1 MISPEL
7 LHTAAIGAAIVLG
20 GIGSG
25 IGQGIAGLGALQ
37 AMSRQTT
44 GHDQIIRTMVL
55 GLALI
60 ESGVILSLVITL
72 MMLFGPTQ
80 QLTMGIGLAELG
92 MGCAIGLS
100 ALAISIASSF
110 AVKAACESIARQPFF
125 YQKIITLMLL
135 AQSIIGAPGVF
146 AFIIALLI
154 KANTTPTISD
164 LEGIKYLAAGLTVG
178 IGSIGP
184 SIGQAIFA
192 QSSCYAAGRN
202 QQAYGKLLTF
212 SLLSQAVI
220 QTPLIFCLIIAIMI
234 IYKSVAAIAATAGE
248 YATLITSASCFAPG
262 FAISVG
268 SLGTA
273 IAIGYAASK
282 SSYYVVMDEENYP
295 LFIRTSLLAQA
306 IIESAAIYALIVAL
320 ILVTKSI

>member
-1 MISPEL
+1 MFIPEI
-7 LHTAAIGAAIVLG
+7 LHALSVGVAVILG

-37 AMSRQTT
+37 AISRQSK
-44 GHDQIIRTMVL
+44 GSDHVVRTMIL

-60 ESGVILSLVITL
+60 ESGVILALVITL
-72 MMLFGPTQ
+72 MILFGGVKVMTIG
-80 QLTMGIGLAELG
+80 LGLAELG
-92 MGCAIGLS
+92 MGCAIGFA
-100 ALAISIASSF
+100 ALATSIAASF
-110 AVKAACESIARQPFF
+110 AVKAACESISRQPFF
-125 YQKIITLMLL
+125 SQKIVTLMLL
-135 AQSIIGAPGVF
+135 AQSIIGAPSVF
-146 AFIIALLI
+146 AFIVALLI
-154 KANTTPTISD
+154 KVQLTSQITVI
-164 LEGIKYLAAGLTVG
+164 EGIKYLAAGLTVG

-192 QSSCYAAGRN
+192 NSACKASGLKKESF
-202 QQAYGKLLTF
+202 GKLLTF

-220 QTPLIFCLIIAIMI
+220 QTPIIFCLIISIMI
-234 IYKSVAAIAATAGE
+234 IFKPVTAIASTFIAS
-248 YATLITSASCFAPG
+248 ITFFSPA

-282 SSYYVVMDEENYP
+282 SSYFVSMDSENYP

-306 IIESAAIYALIVAL
+306 IIESAAIYALIVSL
-320 ILVTKSI
+320 ILVTKTI

>member
-1 MISPEL
+1 MSPAF
-7 LHTAAIGAAIVLG
+7 LHTLAAAIAIVLG

-25 IGQGIAGLGALQ
+25 LGQGIAGLGALQ
-37 AMSRQTT
+37 AMSRQKSSID
-44 GHDQIIRTMVL
+44 HIVRTMIL

-72 MMLFGPTQ
+72 MLLFG
-80 QLTMGIGLAELG
+80 GIGTITLGIGYAELG
-92 MGCAIGLS
+92 MGLAIGFS
-100 ALAISIASSF
+100 AIAISIASAY

-125 YQKIITLMLL
+125 TQKIVTLMLL

-154 KANTTPTISD
+154 KLRISEAMTAI
-164 LEGIKYLAAGLTVG
+164 EGIKYLAAGFTIGV
-178 IGSIGP
+178 GSIGP
-184 SIGQAIFA
+184 SIGQAIFSK
-192 QSSCYAAGRN
+192 SSCEAAGLN
-202 QQAYGKLLTF
+202 QDAYSKLLTF

-220 QTPLIFCLIIAIMI
+220 QTPVIFCLVIAITLI
-234 IYKSVAAIAATAGE
+234 FKPIVGIASPFIAAVLFFSPA
-248 YATLITSASCFAPG
+248 

-282 SSYYVVMDEENYP
+282 SSKYVVLDPDNYP
-295 LFIRTSLLAQA
+295 LFVRSSLLAQA

-320 ILVTKSI
+320 ILMTKTL

>member
-1 MISPEL
+1 MITPEL
-7 LHTAAIGAAIVLG
+7 LHTAAVGIAIVLG

-25 IGQGIAGLGALQ
+25 IGQGIAGLGALH

-44 GHDQIIRTMVL
+44 GNDHVIRTMIL

-60 ESGVILSLVITL
+60 ESGVILALVISL
-72 MMLFGPTQ
+72 MMLFGPAQ

-92 MGCAIGLS
+92 MGCAIGIS

-125 YQKIITLMLL
+125 YQKIVTLMLL
-135 AQSIIGAPGVF
+135 AQSIISAPGVF

-154 KANTTPTISD
+154 KINITPTISV

-178 IGSIGP
+178 VGSIGP

-192 QSSCYAAGRN
+192 QSSCSAAGRN
-202 QQAYGKLLTF
+202 QSAYGKLLTF

-220 QTPLIFCLIIAIMI
+220 QTPLIFCLIIGIMTI
-234 IYKSVAAIAATAGE
+234 FKSVATIAATAGE
-248 YATLITSASCFAPG
+248 YATLITAVTFFSPG

-282 SSYYVVMDEENYP
+282 TSYYVVTDEKNYP
-295 LFIRTSLLAQA
+295 LFVRTSLLAQA
-306 IIESAAIYALIVAL
+306 IIESAAIYALIVSL
-320 ILVTKSI
+320 ILMTKSI